1 MPSAASTQPRMTQG
15 SFFVGLFEKGLRVQ
29 DGPLADA
36 LRDVGYDLHR
46 PRGEYPITVWNEA
59 LQVAWKHLWPEK
71 SYEQAY
77 RDFGRRFFDGF
88 AQTLVG
94 SVLAIGLPVLG
105 PERFLKRLPQYM
117 KVDTYSYRV
126 EAQEQGPRHWMLVFR
141 NDPDAK
147 PDFIAGLVESCM
159 LRMGTQ
165 ATVDVT
171 LREPTNFDLT
181 VRW

>member
-1 MPSAASTQPRMTQG
+1 MTQG

-29 DGPLADA
+29 AGPLADA
-36 LRDVGYDLHR
+36 LLEVGYDIHR
-46 PRGEYPITVWNEA
+46 PKGEYPITVWNDA
-59 LQVAWKHLWPEK
+59 LRVTWKHLWPEK

-88 AQTLVG
+88 AQTMVG
-94 SVLAIGLPVLG
+94 AVLAVGLPVLG
-105 PERFLKRLPQYM
+105 PERFLRRLPQYM

-126 EAQEQGPRHWMLVFR
+126 ETREEAPRHWLLVFR

-147 PDFIAGLVESCM
+147 PDFIAGLVEASL
-159 LRMGTQ
+159 LRIGVQ

-171 LREPTNFDLT
+171 FREPTHFDLT